1 MGNQVTA
8 ETRNLWSVTTLIKM
22 GLGTNPAL
30 VNWAVRTTAEYAI
43 DNQAAWAPLA
53 TADRD
58 AAVKVLADARW
69 QKSGKAAARGSDVHR
84 AAEQIA
90 LGLVPEVEP
99 HIVPYVEQYRRF
111 LETHEPTFLMSE
123 APVYN
128 VTQHYAGTTDGV
140 LELDGRPLI
149 FDIKTTDKDLDA
161 KSRPPYPEVA
171 LQLAAYS
178 RAELVGLL
186 SEKREVNYA
195 RYYVYDQDQ
204 HHEPMPPVDGAVC
217 IVVSPFDCRLIPV
230 RIDDDVYRT
239 FLHVRECARWSV
251 DTSRR
256 VIGPEITAAAQKS
269 AA

>member
-1 MGNQVTA
+1 VNDEA
-8 ETRNLWSVTTLIKM
+8 RNLWSVTTLIKL
-22 GLGTNPAL
+22 GLGTSPAL

-58 AAVKVLADARW
+58 AAVKVLSDARW

-84 AAEQIA
+84 AAEQLA
-90 LGLVPEVEP
+90 LGVDADVEE
-99 HIVPYVEQYRRF
+99 HIFPYVQQYRRF
-111 LETHEPTFLMSE
+111 LETHAPAFQMAE

-128 VTQHYAGTTDGV
+128 LTQHYAGTTDGIMAIA
-140 LELDGRPLI
+140 GRVVI
-149 FDIKTTDKDLDA
+149 FDLKTTDKAPDA
-161 KSRPPYPEVA
+161 KTRPPYPEVA

-186 SEKREVNYA
+186 SEKREFNYA
-195 RYYVYDQDQ
+195 RYYVFDPAA
-204 HHEPMPPVDGAVC
+204 HHEPMPVVDGAIC
-217 IVVSPFDCRLIPV
+217 IVISPFDCRVIPI
-230 RIDDDVYRT
+230 RIDDEIFRA

-256 VIGPEITAAAQKS
+256 VIGPEITAAARRETV
-269 AA
+269 A